1 MPRSCMGGLPSGPP
15 LKSAS
20 GVALALLVLA
30 CGERGG
36 GGAPEPGTEL
46 YAVAPETVREVV
58 FSTPDHKLYAYR
70 WAPSDSF
77 QLVIATRGKA
87 EVEHCVAG
95 AGFTPWLAAASRMP
109 VARKLDRRLDAAS
122 TKWADLQLRDASQLE
137 PIDVHL
143 HLPSAAGEPTV
154 VQYGTEQYAVD
165 VNAAALQTVG
175 SGCGGLGA
183 KP

>member
-1 MPRSCMGGLPSGPP
+1 

-20 GVALALLVLA
+20 CLAVALLGALA
-30 CGERGG
+30 CGGRGADG
-36 GGAPEPGTEL
+36 SPEPGTEL

-58 FSTPDHKLYAYR
+58 FSTPDRKLYAYR

-77 QLVIATRGKA
+77 QLIVATRGKA
-87 EVEHCVAG
+87 EVEHCAGG
-95 AGFTPWLAAASRMP
+95 AGFTRWLAAASRMP

-122 TKWADLQLRDASQLE
+122 TEWADLQLRDASQLE

-143 HLPSAAGEPTV
+143 HIPSAAGEPTV
-154 VQYGTEQYAVD
+154 MQYGTEQYAVD
-165 VNAAALQTVG
+165 VDAAVLQEVR
-175 SGCGGLGA
+175 SGCSALGA